1 MYGTCMYSH
10 DSMLYACVLALLFST
25 TVAVIHQVSTH
36 PVEAVV
42 LHIIMYLFHIC
53 HRSSIISII
62 AAILNGSTTAA
73 PCVGY
78 PHPTFPAT
86 RRPSTCFLSGSRI

>member
-10 DSMLYACVLALLFST
+10 DPMLCACLLALLFST
-25 TVAVIHQVSTH
+25 TMAVIHQVSTH
-36 PVEAVV
+36 PFEAVV

-62 AAILNGSTTAA
+62 AAALNGSTVA
-73 PCVGY
+73 PPRVGD

-86 RRPSTCFLSGSRI
+86 RRPSTKF